1 MFNSTD
7 KIFIMGRSG
16 CGKSHLAKIIQ
27 EIWPRKIIVDT
38 LDEYPDDQYHCVY
51 SFDEFSQFLIQ
62 NQNTPKFSLVYKFNV
77 ENNSQDIEFNEVM
90 RLCYYFGNVLIVI
103 EELQFFA
110 SIHDLPKW
118 LKNCCLTGRHRN
130 IGMLFTSQRI
140 GEINKTVLSQC
151 SHIFVGQMIEKNDI
165 QYISSFLNQDS
176 KRLAGLPER
185 RFLYFHAGKIT
196 EISNDLKP

>member
-7 KIFIMGRSG
+7 KVFIMGRSG
-16 CGKSHLAKIIQ
+16 CGKSHLAKRIQ
-27 EIWPRKIIVDT
+27 DIWPRKIIIDT
-38 LDEYPDDQYHCVY
+38 LNEYPDDSFSCVY

-62 NQNTPKFSLVYKFNV
+62 NQNTKNFSLVYKFDV
-77 ENNSQDIEFNEVM
+77 ESNSHETEFNEIM

-103 EELQFFA
+103 EELQLFA
-110 SIHDLPKW
+110 TIHDIPKW
-118 LKNCCLTGRHRN
+118 LKHNCLTGRHRN

-165 QYISSFLNQDS
+165 HYISSFLNQDS
-176 KRLAGLPER
+176 KRLSGLPER
-185 RFLYFHAGKIT
+185 RFLYFHGGKIT
-196 EISNDLKP
+196 EISNDFSP